1 MEDFRED
8 GYNAGR
14 GQAWR
19 NDHHEPQIERNKM
32 KIWTQKDV
40 DAVAP
45 DEDGIRHYP
54 ANSSFAEGCSFAEE
68 CNFARGCNF
77 EGTKKQIVGTTPFLA
92 IDRAGSAQRKTY
104 FWMFK
109 SGIWV
114 RAGCFFGPLEEFR
127 KAVDAEHGT
136 THAYHDFADL
146 AEKEW
151 KRAKTAKKERTGP
164 PLKENE
170 HD

>member
-1 MEDFRED
+1 
-8 GYNAGR
+8 
-14 GQAWR
+14 
-19 NDHHEPQIERNKM
+19 M

-45 DEDGIRHYP
+45 DEDGIRYYP
-54 ANSSFAEGCSFAEE
+54 ANSSFAEGCSFAWG
-68 CNFARGCNF
+68 CNFAGWCSFAEGCRFAEECRFAEWCSFADGCGF
-77 EGTKKQIVGTTPFLA
+77 EGTNKQIIGTTPFLA

-104 FWMFK
+104 FWMFE

-146 AEKEW
+146 VEKEW

-164 PLKENE
+164 PL
-170 HD
+170 